1 MKTQSLIQKK
11 DEFLKDHQF
20 KIGGLLILT
29 LVTVVL
35 FLLRKHKRDRL
46 NQWLHSMEYTEID
59 YKTQKIMF
67 PKIIISKNR
76 IVVKNSNLI
85 HHKEVEESREA
96 WEKFF
101 RVKILEISD
110 ENGKTILDISK

>member
-1 MKTQSLIQKK
+1 MKTQSLILKK
-11 DEFLKDHQF
+11 EEVLKDHQL
-20 KIGGLLILT
+20 KIGGLLII
-29 LVTVVL
+29 VL
-35 FLLRKHKRDRL
+35 IAITFLLVRKSKKDRL
-46 NQWLHSMEYTEID
+46 NQWFHSMEYTEINH
-59 YKTQKIMF
+59 KTQKIMF

-76 IVVKNSNLI
+76 IVIKNSNLI

-110 ENGKTILDISK
+110 ENGKTILDITK